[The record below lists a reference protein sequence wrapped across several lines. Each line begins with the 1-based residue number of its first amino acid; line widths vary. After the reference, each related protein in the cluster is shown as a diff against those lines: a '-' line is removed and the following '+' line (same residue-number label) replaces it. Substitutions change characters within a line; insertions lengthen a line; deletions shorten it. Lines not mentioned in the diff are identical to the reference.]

1 MKVHVYYPAEN
12 DEHIDALKAM
22 HAGIPGAEWR
32 PLESYS
38 VKDAPDVA
46 VIFGV
51 YKRAV
56 PYSAFRG
63 RVLEVQK
70 YLGKRTLVLEKGFVN
85 RDAFFSVGWGGLNGR
100 ADFRNEGCPR
110 DRAIELGIT
119 LSPWDLF
126 GENFLIIGQVPWDAS
141 VEHTNFFKWLAECL
155 IHLKRLSDTPVVFRP
170 HPKAAGDFSELYKEI
185 ASYGVAIAGDESQSL
200 SEALKVAKAVITF
213 NSNTGVDA
221 VIAGKPVVTF
231 DAGSMVWGITKHR
244 LEYLLDPG
252 LLIAGVD
259 RNQWLSDL
267 AYAQWTEE
275 EMADGKAWQWLTR
288 GTDIKKA
295 EEAA

>member
-1 MKVHVYYPAEN
+1 MKIHVYYPKEN
-12 DEHIDALKAM
+12 EEHLDALKAM
-22 HAGIPGAEWR
+22 QVGIPGSDWR

-46 VIFGV
+46 VVFGV

-70 YLGKRTLVLEKGFVN
+70 YLGKQTLVVEKGFVD
-85 RDAFFSVGWGGLNGR
+85 RDAYFSVGWGGLNGR
-100 ADFRNEGCPR
+100 ADFRNEGSPDYR
-110 DRAIELGIT
+110 RTELAVD
-119 LSPWDLF
+119 LKPWDLS

-155 IHLKRLSDTPVVFRP
+155 IHMKRLSDTPIVFRP
-170 HPKAAGDFSELYKEI
+170 HPKAVGDFSELYKEI
-185 ASYGVAIAGDESQSL
+185 ASYGVAIAGEESQSL
-200 SEALKVAKAVITF
+200 SEALNAAKAVITF

-221 VIAGKPVVTF
+221 VIAGKPVITF
-231 DAGSMVWGITKHR
+231 DAGSMVWNITKHH

-259 RNQWLSDL
+259 RTQWLNDL
-267 AYAQWTEE
+267 AYSQWTLG
-275 EMADGKAWQWLTR
+275 EMSDGQPWRWLTR
-288 GTDIKKA
+288 GEEEKS